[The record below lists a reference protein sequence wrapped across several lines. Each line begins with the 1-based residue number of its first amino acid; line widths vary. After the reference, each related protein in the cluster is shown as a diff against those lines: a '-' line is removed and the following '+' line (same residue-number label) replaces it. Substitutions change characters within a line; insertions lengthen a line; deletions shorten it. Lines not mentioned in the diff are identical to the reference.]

1 MDFFI
6 IIRNIFIV
14 PLQNFYNMET
24 RDLIYIIVALLV
36 AVAIVT
42 VFFWLLPFIVVLII
56 AYVIYIFLKDGS
68 QQKGKI
74 N

>member
-1 MDFFI
+1 
-6 IIRNIFIV
+6 
-14 PLQNFYNMET
+14 MET